1 MRRLSMTDFENR
13 WRQAQEKCDVYV
25 MCSTLNQIVNYL
37 PVENLKNRES
47 KSLEIIN
54 LSYEDG
60 ENKRFSNKMWDEN
73 FSSVYHH
80 RYEER
85 PWIDSDDIK
94 LPRRFKCEDYI
105 RKIENCIEDKKN
117 KNFIWNVTGGQRN
130 ILFTAMKYI
139 EDNAD
144 TSSNH
149 TVMYLEG
156 NTQKITVGYYDTN
169 EWKFGAVNNSYR
181 SDTIDLHNL
190 FRLAGYE
197 TDISDAV
204 FIHEGKNEGDFL
216 NLLKAYSNFYSKL
229 YEVNEEVRKK
239 LIESNKWNKK
249 ENNANEFF
257 KLLDG
262 INHKGKVTDDI
273 EIIKESLNNR
283 SNYLFGYFL
292 EYMAAAV
299 IWNAVQEI
307 SKPDADFFQSLS
319 HSVKVYKNDW
329 NGKEKF
335 CELDLVLLLRS
346 GQTVVFECK
355 SGFMSAENA
364 KSREYTAYA
373 LGGVYGKPILITPL
387 SKREAVEGVKSDGYE
402 NIIKAY
408 SSARRAGLEVFHLDT
423 LKEDLKDLFKDAL

>member
-1 MRRLSMTDFENR
+1 MKIILEKLTSVLMTE
-13 WRQAQEKCDVYV
+13 
-25 MCSTLNQIVNYL
+25 
-37 PVENLKNRES
+37 
-47 KSLEIIN
+47 
-54 LSYEDG
+54 
-60 ENKRFSNKMWDEN
+60 
-73 FSSVYHH
+73 
-80 RYEER
+80 
-85 PWIDSDDIK
+85 
-94 LPRRFKCEDYI
+94 
-105 RKIENCIEDKKN
+105 KN

-130 ILFTAMKYI
+130 ILFTTMKYI

-156 NTQKITVGYYDTN
+156 NTQKITVGYYDRN

-197 TDISDAV
+197 SKISNAV
-204 FIHEGKNEGDFL
+204 SINKDKNEEDFL
-216 NLLKAYSNFYSKL
+216 DLLKAYSNFYSKL
-229 YEVNEEVRKK
+229 YQVNEEVRKK

-262 INHKGKVTDDI
+262 IKHKGEVTDDDFK
-273 EIIKESLNNR
+273 IIKKSLKNR
-283 SNYLFGYFL
+283 TNYLFGYFL

-299 IWNAVQEI
+299 IWNAVKEM
-307 SKPDADFFQSLS
+307 SKQDADFFQSLS
-319 HSVKVYKNDW
+319 HSVKVRKHDW
-329 NGKEKF
+329 REEEKF

-402 NIIKAY
+402 NITKAY

>member
-1 MRRLSMTDFENR
+1 MTDFENR
-13 WRQAQEKCDVYV
+13 WKQAQEKCDVYI

-47 KSLEIIN
+47 NFLKIIN
-54 LSYEDG
+54 LTYEDG
-60 ENKRFSNKMWDEN
+60 ENKRFSNKTWDEN
-73 FSSVYHH
+73 FSTVYYD

-105 RKIENCIEDKKN
+105 RKIEKCIGDRKN

-139 EDNAD
+139 ESNAD
-144 TSSNH
+144 ANSTH

-156 NTQKITVGYYDTN
+156 NTQKVTVGYYDRN

-197 TDISDAV
+197 TDISNAV
-204 FIHEGKNEGDFL
+204 SINKDKNEEDFL
-216 NLLKAYSNFYSKL
+216 DLLKAYYNFYSKL
-229 YEVNEEVRKK
+229 YQVSEEVRNK
-239 LIESNKWNKK
+239 LIESNKWNNKQ
-249 ENNANEFF
+249 NNSNDFF
-257 KLLDG
+257 GLLDC
-262 INHKGKVTDDI
+262 INSEEKVTVGDI
-273 EIIKESLNNR
+273 EKIKESLNNR

-299 IWNAVQEI
+299 IWNAIQEI

-319 HSVKVYKNDW
+319 HSVKVRKNDW
-329 NGKEKF
+329 NEREKF
-335 CELDLVLLLRS
+335 CELDLVLLLKS

-387 SKREAVEGVKSDGYE
+387 SEHEAVAGEKSDGYE
-402 NIIKAY
+402 NITKAY

>member
-1 MRRLSMTDFENR
+1 MTDLENR

-37 PVENLKNRES
+37 PLENLKNRE
-47 KSLEIIN
+47 
-54 LSYEDG
+54 
-60 ENKRFSNKMWDEN
+60 NKRFLNKMWDEN
-73 FSSVYHH
+73 FSTVYND
-80 RYEER
+80 RYEGM

-94 LPRRFKCEDYI
+94 LPRRFKCENYI
-105 RKIENCIEDKKN
+105 REIDKCIDDRKN

-130 ILFTAMKYI
+130 ILFTTMKYI

-156 NTQKITVGYYDTN
+156 NTQKITVGYYDRN

-197 TDISDAV
+197 SKISNAV
-204 FIHEGKNEGDFL
+204 SINKDKNEEDFL
-216 NLLKAYSNFYSKL
+216 DLLKAYSNFYSKL
-229 YEVNEEVRKK
+229 YQVNEEVRKK

-262 INHKGKVTDDI
+262 IKHKGEVTDDDFK
-273 EIIKESLNNR
+273 IIKKSLKNR
-283 SNYLFGYFL
+283 TNYLFGYFL

-299 IWNAVQEI
+299 IWNAVKEM
-307 SKPDADFFQSLS
+307 SKQDADFFQSLS
-319 HSVKVYKNDW
+319 HSVKVRKHDW
-329 NGKEKF
+329 REEEKF

-402 NIIKAY
+402 NITKAY

>member
-1 MRRLSMTDFENR
+1 MTDFEKR

-37 PVENLKNRES
+37 PLENLKNRES

-54 LSYEDG
+54 LTYEDG
-60 ENKRFSNKMWDEN
+60 ENKRFLNKMWDEN
-73 FSSVYHH
+73 FSTVYND

-94 LPRRFKCEDYI
+94 LPRRFKCENYI
-105 RKIENCIEDKKN
+105 REIDKCIDDRKN

-130 ILFTAMKYI
+130 ILFTALKYI

-156 NTQKITVGYYDTN
+156 NTQKITVGYYDRN

-197 TDISDAV
+197 SKISNAV
-204 FIHEGKNEGDFL
+204 SMNKDKNEEKFL
-216 NLLKAYSNFYSKL
+216 DLLKAYSNFYSKL

-239 LIESNKWNKK
+239 LIESNKWN
-249 ENNANEFF
+249 NNEDNSNDFF
-257 KLLDG
+257 ELLDC
-262 INHKGKVTDDI
+262 INCEEKVTVGDI
-273 EIIKESLNNR
+273 EKIKDSLNNR
-283 SNYLFGYFL
+283 SIYLFGYFL

-299 IWNAVQEI
+299 IWNAVKEM
-307 SKPDADFFQSLS
+307 SKQDADFFQSLS
-319 HSVKVYKNDW
+319 HSVKVRKHDW
-329 NGKEKF
+329 KEKEKF

-387 SKREAVEGVKSDGYE
+387 SKREAIEGVKSDVYE
-402 NIIKAY
+402 NITKAY

>member
-1 MRRLSMTDFENR
+1 
-13 WRQAQEKCDVYV
+13 
-25 MCSTLNQIVNYL
+25 
-37 PVENLKNRES
+37 
-47 KSLEIIN
+47 
-54 LSYEDG
+54 
-60 ENKRFSNKMWDEN
+60 
-73 FSSVYHH
+73 
-80 RYEER
+80 
-85 PWIDSDDIK
+85 
-94 LPRRFKCEDYI
+94 
-105 RKIENCIEDKKN
+105 
-117 KNFIWNVTGGQRN
+117 
-130 ILFTAMKYI
+130 MKYI

-283 SNYLFGYFL
+283 SNYLFGYFM

-329 NGKEKF
+329 NGKEKY

-387 SKREAVEGVKSDGYE
+387 SEHEAVAGKMPDEYE
-402 NIIKAY
+402 NITKAY

-423 LKEDLKDLFKDAL
+423 LKEELKALFKDALGRKKGGEHYEH

>member
-1 MRRLSMTDFENR
+1 MTDLENR
-13 WRQAQEKCDVYV
+13 WRQAQGKMRCICHVFYTKSNCKLSAV
-25 MCSTLNQIVNYL
+25 RKF
-37 PVENLKNRES
+37 KNREN

-54 LSYEDG
+54 LTYEDG
-60 ENKRFSNKMWDEN
+60 ENKRFLNKMWDEN
-73 FSSVYHH
+73 FSTVYND
-80 RYEER
+80 RYEGM

-94 LPRRFKCEDYI
+94 LPRRFKCENYI
-105 RKIENCIEDKKN
+105 REIDKCIDDRKN

-130 ILFTAMKYI
+130 ILFTTMKYI

-156 NTQKITVGYYDTN
+156 NTQKITVGYYDRN

-197 TDISDAV
+197 SKISNAV
-204 FIHEGKNEGDFL
+204 SINKDKNEEDFL
-216 NLLKAYSNFYSKL
+216 DLLKAYSNFYSKL
-229 YEVNEEVRKK
+229 YQVNEEVRKK

-262 INHKGKVTDDI
+262 IKHKGEVTDDDFK
-273 EIIKESLNNR
+273 IIKKSLKNR
-283 SNYLFGYFL
+283 TNYLFGYFL

-299 IWNAVQEI
+299 IWNAVKEM
-307 SKPDADFFQSLS
+307 SKQDADFFYSLS
-319 HSVKVYKNDW
+319 HSVKVRKHDW
-329 NGKEKF
+329 REEEKF

-387 SKREAVEGVKSDGYE
+387 SKHEAVAGEKSDGYE
-402 NIIKAY
+402 NITKAY
-408 SSARRAGLEVFHLDT
+408 SSARRAGLEVFHLDN
-423 LKEDLKDLFKDAL
+423 LKKRI

>member
-1 MRRLSMTDFENR
+1 MTDFEKR

-37 PVENLKNRES
+37 PLENLKNRES
-47 KSLEIIN
+47 KFLEIIN
-54 LSYEDG
+54 LTYEDG

-73 FSSVYHH
+73 FSTVYND
-80 RYEER
+80 RYEGM

-94 LPRRFKCEDYI
+94 LPRRFKCENYI
-105 RKIENCIEDKKN
+105 REIDKCIDDRKN

-156 NTQKITVGYYDTN
+156 NTQKITVGYYDRN

-197 TDISDAV
+197 SKISNAV
-204 FIHEGKNEGDFL
+204 SINKDKNEEDFL
-216 NLLKAYSNFYSKL
+216 DLLKAYSNFYSKL
-229 YEVNEEVRKK
+229 YQVNEEVRKK

-262 INHKGKVTDDI
+262 IKHKGGVTDDDFK
-273 EIIKESLNNR
+273 IIKKSLKNR
-283 SNYLFGYFL
+283 TNYLFGYFL

-299 IWNAVQEI
+299 IWNAVKEM
-307 SKPDADFFQSLS
+307 SKQDADFFQSLS
-319 HSVKVYKNDW
+319 HSVKVRKHDW
-329 NGKEKF
+329 REEEKF

-402 NIIKAY
+402 NITKAY

>member
-1 MRRLSMTDFENR
+1 MTDFENR

-73 FSSVYHH
+73 FSTVYYN
-80 RYEER
+80 RYKER
-85 PWIDSDDIK
+85 PWNEPEDIVK
-94 LPRRFKCEDYI
+94 LPRRFKCDDYI
-105 RKIENCIEDKKN
+105 RKIEYHIGERKN

-139 EDNAD
+139 ESNAD
-144 TSSNH
+144 VNSTH

-156 NTQKITVGYYDTN
+156 NTQKITVGYYDRN
-169 EWKFGAVNNSYR
+169 EWKFGAIKNSYR

-387 SKREAVEGVKSDGYE
+387 SEHEAVAGKMPDEYE
-402 NIIKAY
+402 NITKAY